1 MKILFVLSRI
11 PYPLDKGDKLRAYYQ
26 IKELSKNNDIY
37 LFCLNNEE
45 YSQKSLDILSTFV
58 KSICIAEFN
67 KINVF
72 LGITKSLFNGTPF
85 QTGYYTHSKSIK
97 AFHNYCSEIKPDVIF
112 NQFVRT
118 GNYVKRNIPQV
129 LDYQDALSAN
139 MEGRAIKSKS
149 PIIKLFFKREAKRLR
164 RYEAKMFDVF
174 DKLTIIV
181 EADKKEI
188 RHTRQGEIIVLPNGV
203 DNSYFEYKR
212 IDKKEFDIIFSGGMS
227 YAPNIVAANYLG
239 KEIMPLVWKKLPNTK
254 LVIAG
259 SNPAS
264 SVKSLASKRIIVT
277 GWVDDMKEYYAKSKI
292 FIAPM
297 QIGTGL
303 QNKLLEAMAM
313 NLPCITSTIANQALR
328 AILNKDILI
337 ANTPQENANQI
348 IELLVN
354 REKAK
359 SIAEKG
365 NQFVKQNYRW
375 ETYGKL
381 LEDILKKAIEK
392 RELKQN

>member
-1 MKILFVLSRI
+1 MKILVVLSRL
-11 PYPLDKGDKLRAYYQ
+11 PYPLDKGDKLRAFYQ
-26 IKELSKNNDIY
+26 IKELSKNNEVY
-37 LFCLNNEE
+37 LFCLNG
-45 YSQKSLDILSTFV
+45 SQIHTKAKEILSAFT
-58 KSICIAEFN
+58 KDIYIAEFN
-67 KINVF
+67 KIDG
-72 LGITKSLFNGTPF
+72 LIGIAKSFFDGTPF
-85 QTGYYTHSKSIK
+85 QTGYYSHSKNIK
-97 AFHNYCSEIKPDVIF
+97 AFKDYCKKIKPDVIF

-118 GNYVKRNIPQV
+118 AKYTCDNTPKV

-139 MEGRAIKSKS
+139 MEGRASKSKF
-149 PIIKLFFKREAKRLR
+149 IKKFLFTLEATRLR
-164 RYEAKMFDVF
+164 KYEAKMFDIF

-188 RHTRQGEIIVLPNGV
+188 RHPRQEDIIVLPNGV
-203 DNSYFEYKR
+203 DNSYFDYNTPQ
-212 IDKKEFDIIFSGGMS
+212 KKEFDIIFSGGMS
-227 YAPNIVAANYLG
+227 YSPNIVAANYLG
-239 KEIMPLVWKKLPNTK
+239 KEIMPLVWDKLPNAK

-259 SNPAS
+259 ANPSS
-264 SVKSLASKRIIVT
+264 SVKNLANENIMVT

-313 NLPCITSTIANQALR
+313 NLPCITSTLANEALG
-328 AILNKDILI
+328 ATPNENILI

-348 IELLVN
+348 ISLLTN
-354 REKAK
+354 KEKAN

-375 ETYGKL
+375 ETYGNL
-381 LEDILKKAIEK
+381 LEKIFKEATI
-392 RELKQN
+392 

>member
-1 MKILFVLSRI
+1 MRILFVLSRI

-26 IKELSKNNDIY
+26 IKELSKNNDVY
-37 LFCLNNEE
+37 LFCLNNTPYE
-45 YSQKSLDILSTFV
+45 SNSIDILSSFI
-58 KSICIAEFN
+58 KGICIGEFN
-67 KINVF
+67 NIDS
-72 LGITKSLFNGTPF
+72 LTGIIKSFFNGKPF
-85 QTGYYTHSKSIK
+85 QTGYYTHSKSIRT
-97 AFHNYCSEIKPDVIF
+97 FHNYCKEIKPDVIF

-118 GNYVKRNIPQV
+118 ANYIYGSTPKV

-139 MEGRAIKSKS
+139 MEGRASKSKY
-149 PIIKLFFKREAKRLR
+149 IKKFLFNMEARRLR
-164 RYEAKMFDVF
+164 KYEAKMFDIF

-181 EADKKEI
+181 EADKKSIIHPQQSEI
-188 RHTRQGEIIVLPNGV
+188 EVLPNGV

-212 IDKKEFDIIFSGGMS
+212 TDKKEFDIIFSGGMS
-227 YAPNIVAANYLG
+227 YSPNIVAANYLG

-259 SNPAS
+259 SNPSS
-264 SVKSLASKRIIVT
+264 SVKNLSSKRIIIT
-277 GWVDDMKEYYAKSKI
+277 GWVDDMKEYYDKSKI

-328 AILNKDILI
+328 AIPNKDILI

-348 IELLVN
+348 ILLLTN
-354 REKAK
+354 REKANA
-359 SIAEKG
+359 IANQG
-365 NQFVKQNYRW
+365 NNFVRENYLW
-375 ETYGKL
+375 ETYGKR
-381 LEDILKKAIEK
+381 LEEILNKAIEK
-392 RELKQN
+392 KVI